1 MQLLTEARSVRV
13 YRDEVDA
20 LRERA
25 GKVDRLETE
34 LVRCKE
40 KLNDVHFY
48 KTRIEVT
55 THQPILYF
63 HFKNLPLALY
73 KKTVCQCALETL
85 SLSGKA

>member
-1 MQLLTEARSVRV
+1 MQLLAEARSVRA
-13 YRDEVDA
+13 YRDEVDS

-34 LVRCKE
+34 LARCKE

-55 THQPILYF
+55 PHQSILHS
-63 HFKNLPLALY
+63 HFNY
-73 KKTVCQCALETL
+73 CIQQTRTSL
-85 SLSGKA
+85 SLPGKNQKGRN

>member
-1 MQLLTEARSVRV
+1 MRV

-34 LVRCKE
+34 LARFKE

-55 THQPILYF
+55 AHQPIL
-63 HFKNLPLALY
+63 HFRILMTSALY
-73 KKTVCQCALETL
+73 KKQGQASL
-85 SLSGKA
+85 SLPGKIRMIGFFVR